1 VSFSCAEF
9 EDALRAEAPEL
20 GEAAVAHAHECPRCG
35 EQLRAWREISEAA
48 SGLRRDWESPEL
60 WPRIERALA
69 AETRSRPPRWRL
81 PSWAQPAHL
90 ASAAA
95 LLVAVLGAWLFLRSS
110 PPHGDPLAREQAA
123 RRLLTEDALAD
134 VEKAESE
141 HLRALEELSRLAEP
155 RVAAPHSALLL
166 SYREKLAL
174 LDAAI
179 AECRT
184 QIERNRHNAYL
195 RRELVEIYNEKRRT
209 LQQILDEE
217 KNAL

>member
-1 VSFSCAEF
+1 VTFTCADF
-9 EDALRAEAPEL
+9 EEALRSDAPEP
-20 GEAAVAHAHECPRCG
+20 GEAAAAHARECPRCA
-35 EQLRAWREISEAA
+35 EELRAWREISEAA

-60 WPRIERALA
+60 WPRIQRALA
-69 AETRSRPPRWRL
+69 AGSRNRSPRLRP
-81 PSWAQPAHL
+81 PSWAQPAFL

-95 LLVAVLGAWLFLRSS
+95 LVVAVLGTWLFLRSS
-110 PPHGDPLAREQAA
+110 QPHGDPLAREAAA

-155 RVAAPHSALLL
+155 RVVAPHSALLL

-179 AECRT
+179 AECRA

-195 RRELVEIYNEKRRT
+195 RRELLEIYNEKRRT